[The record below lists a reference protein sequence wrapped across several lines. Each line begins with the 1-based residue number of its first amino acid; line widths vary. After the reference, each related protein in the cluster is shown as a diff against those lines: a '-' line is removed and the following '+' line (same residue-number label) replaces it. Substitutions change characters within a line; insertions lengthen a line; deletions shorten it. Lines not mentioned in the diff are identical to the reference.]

1 MNLTSPSQVKD
12 WCIRNKFHPNRVLG
26 QNFLIDKNALDA
38 ILDAAEIESGVRCLE
53 IGPGLGVLTE
63 GLLSRGCAVTAI
75 EKDPVL
81 ADRLKESL
89 GNPERLDV
97 LAGDALDFIKRGTC
111 DGFPLMVS
119 NLPYQA
125 GTRILIELVER
136 VCPGVPS
143 VATSCDHPVAKPS
156 SGGTR
161 SCASVASMPFSVE
174 QELDPPVQCAAVE
187 DNRPPV
193 ATPSSGGTRSC
204 ASVASTPNG
213 QTSQPLNLS
222 ISQPHHAIVN
232 RKSEIADSPMQSEI
246 VNGRAAVPSRRDTC
260 PPETMVV
267 LVQTEV
273 AERLAAHEG
282 SKVRGLAGVRVQLD
296 YDVSIVRKVS
306 ASCFWPRPEIGSTV
320 VKLVRHH
327 RNDGEGADVRRVFRM
342 LTKQAFEHRRKQL
355 GSIFK
360 GVIESTARAEDLSN
374 EDWLELSRNIEL

>member
-81 ADRLKESL
+81 ADRLKGAL
-89 GNPERLDV
+89 GNPEGLTV
-97 LAGDALDFIKRGTC
+97 LAGDALDFVKRGAC

-125 GTRILIELVER
+125 GTRILIELAER
-136 VCPGVPS
+136 VCPCAPS
-143 VATSCDHPVAKPS
+143 VE
-156 SGGTR
+156 R
-161 SCASVASMPFSVE
+161 
-174 QELDPPVQCAAVE
+174 ELDPPVAMAPAQAYRGEATYGT
-187 DNRPPV
+187 RRRGAV
-193 ATPSSGGTRSC
+193 ATKSINPPMPKW
-204 ASVASTPNG
+204 PNAIANRK
-213 QTSQPLNLS
+213 SQIANSPN
-222 ISQPHHAIVN
+222 AIVN
-232 RKSEIADSPMQSEI
+232 HKSQIA
-246 VNGRAAVPSRRDTC
+246 NGRATVHSC
-260 PPETMVV
+260 PPETMVA

-282 SKVRGLAGVRVQLD
+282 SKVRGLAGVRVQFD

-342 LTKQAFEHRRKQL
+342 LTKHAFEHRRKQL
-355 GSIFK
+355 GSIFR
-360 GVIESTARAEDLSN
+360 GVIESAARAEDLSN
-374 EDWLELSRNIEL
+374 EEWLELSRNIEL